1 MATQVEGVK
10 ELRYALRNFEPDL
23 SKELQKE
30 MALALKPIV
39 KKARGF
45 IPADFTPSH
54 WRGETKT
61 GKWPIYNATL
71 MRRGI
76 GYKTTPSKPNRRG
89 FSYAA
94 SIANKTAS
102 GAIFETA
109 GRKNP
114 GGMQKAPKGTPRT
127 NKNFSH
133 SNNPQ
138 AGAQF
143 ISALENASPI
153 SQGST
158 KFTRPGSGRRG
169 RYMKGRAIFRAWA
182 EDQGKANAAV
192 MKALQKAADN
202 FKNRRGV

>member
-1 MATQVEGVK
+1 MATQLKGAS
-10 ELRYALRNFEPDL
+10 ELRTALRRFEPDL
-23 SKELQKE
+23 AKELQDE
-30 MALALKPIV
+30 VANVLKPIV

-45 IPADFTPSH
+45 IPSDFTPSH
-54 WRGETKT
+54 WRGDSKT

-102 GAIFETA
+102 GSIFETA

-114 GGMQKAPKGTPRT
+114 NGMQKAPKGTPRT

-143 ISALENASPI
+143 IRALENASPI
-153 SQGST
+153 AQGN
-158 KFTRPGSGRRG
+158 TRTGSGRRG
-169 RYMKGRAIFRAWA
+169 RYMKGRLIYRAWA
-182 EDQGKANAAV
+182 EDGGKTNAAV
-192 MKALQKAADN
+192 IKAIESAAAK
-202 FKNRRGV
+202 FRARVGR

>member
-1 MATQVEGVK
+1 MATQLKGASQ
-10 ELRYALRNFEPDL
+10 LRTALRKFEPDL
-23 SKELQKE
+23 AKELQDE
-30 MALALKPIV
+30 VAALLKPIV

-45 IPADFTPSH
+45 IPSDFTPSH
-54 WRGETKT
+54 WRGDTKT

-94 SIANKTAS
+94 SIHNKTAS

-133 SNNPQ
+133 SNNPL
-138 AGAQF
+138 AGSQF
-143 ISALENASPI
+143 ISALDNASPLK
-153 SQGST
+153 QGNV
-158 KFTRPGSGRRG
+158 RNQGSGRRG
-169 RYMKGRAIFRAWA
+169 RYMVGRLIYRAWA
-182 EDQGKANAAV
+182 EDGGKTYAAV
-192 MKALQKAADN
+192 TKAIEGAADK
-202 FKNRRGV
+202 FRARVG

>member
-1 MATQVEGVK
+1 MATQLKGASQ
-10 ELRYALRNFEPDL
+10 LRTALRRFEPDL
-23 SKELQKE
+23 AKELQDE
-30 MALALKPIV
+30 VADVLKPIV

-45 IPADFTPSH
+45 IPSDFTPSH
-54 WRGETKT
+54 WRGDSKT

-76 GYKTTPSKPNRRG
+76 GYKTTPTKPNRRG

-143 ISALENASPI
+143 IRALENASPI
-153 SQGST
+153 DQGN
-158 KFTRPGSGRRG
+158 TRTGSGRRG
-169 RYMKGRAIFRAWA
+169 RYMKGRLIYRAWA
-182 EDQGKANAAV
+182 EDGGKTNAAV
-192 MKALQKAADN
+192 IKAIEGAAN
-202 FKNRRGV
+202 KFRARVGR

>member
-1 MATQVEGVK
+1 MATQLKGVK

-23 SKELQKE
+23 AKELQDQ
-30 MALALKPIV
+30 MVFFLKPIV
-39 KKARGF
+39 KKARGY
-45 IPADFTPSH
+45 IPSDFTPSH
-54 WRGETKT
+54 WRADSKT

-94 SIANKTAS
+94 SINNKTAS
-102 GAIFETA
+102 GSIFETA

-114 GGMQKAPKGTPRT
+114 GGMPKAPKGTPRT

-133 SNNPQ
+133 SNNPL
-138 AGAQF
+138 AGSQF
-143 ISALENASPI
+143 IAALDNASPLK
-153 SQGST
+153 QGN
-158 KFTRPGSGRRG
+158 TRSGSGRRG
-169 RYMKGRAIFRAWA
+169 RYMVGRLIFRAWA
-182 EDQGKANAAV
+182 EDQGKANAAI
-192 MKALQKAADN
+192 MKALQNAADN

>member
-1 MATQVEGVK
+1 MATQLKGASQ
-10 ELRYALRNFEPDL
+10 LRTALRKFEPDL
-23 SKELQKE
+23 AKELQDE
-30 MALALKPIV
+30 MAEFLKPIV

-45 IPADFTPSH
+45 IPSDFTPSH

-143 ISALENASPI
+143 IRALENASPI
-153 SQGST
+153 AQGN
-158 KFTRPGSGRRG
+158 TRTGSGRRG
-169 RYMKGRAIFRAWA
+169 RYMKGRLIYRAWA
-182 EDQGKANAAV
+182 EDGGKANAAV
-192 MKALQKAADN
+192 IKAIEGAAAK
-202 FKNRRGV
+202 FRARVG

>member
-1 MATQVEGVK
+1 MATTLKGASQ
-10 ELRYALRNFEPDL
+10 LRTALRKFEPDL
-23 SKELQKE
+23 AKELQDE
-30 MALALKPIV
+30 MAAFLKPIV
-39 KKARGF
+39 KKARGYV
-45 IPADFTPSH
+45 PSDFTPSH

-76 GYKTTPSKPNRRG
+76 GYKTTPTKPNRRG

-143 ISALENASPI
+143 IRALENASPI
-153 SQGST
+153 AQGN
-158 KFTRPGSGRRG
+158 TRTGSGRRG
-169 RYMKGRAIFRAWA
+169 RYMKGRLIYRAWA
-182 EDQGKANAAV
+182 EDGGKANAAV
-192 MKALQKAADN
+192 IKAIEGAAAK
-202 FKNRRGV
+202 FRARVG

>member
-1 MATQVEGVK
+1 MATQLKGASQ
-10 ELRYALRNFEPDL
+10 LRTALRKFEPDL
-23 SKELQKE
+23 AKE
-30 MALALKPIV
+30 MQTEVANLLKPIV
-39 KKARGF
+39 KKARGY
-45 IPADFTPSH
+45 IPSDFTPSH
-54 WRGETKT
+54 WRGDSKT

-114 GGMQKAPKGTPRT
+114 AGMQKAPKGTPRT

-133 SNNPQ
+133 SNNPR
-138 AGAQF
+138 AGSQF
-143 ISALENASPI
+143 IKALENASPLT
-153 SQGST
+153 QGNI
-158 KFTRPGSGRRG
+158 REGSGRRG
-169 RYMKGRAIFRAWA
+169 RYMKGRLIYRAWA
-182 EDQGKANAAV
+182 EDGAKTNAAV
-192 MKALQKAADN
+192 IKAIESAAN
-202 FKNRRGV
+202 KFRARVGR

>member
-1 MATQVEGVK
+1 MATTLKGASQ
-10 ELRYALRNFEPDL
+10 LRTALRKFEPDL
-23 SKELQKE
+23 AKELQDE
-30 MALALKPIV
+30 MAAFLKPIV
-39 KKARGF
+39 QKARGYV
-45 IPADFTPSH
+45 PSDFTPSH

-61 GKWPIYNATL
+61 GKWPIYNASL

-76 GYKTTPSKPNRRG
+76 GYKTTPSRPNRRG

-114 GGMQKAPKGTPRT
+114 GGMMKAPKGTPRT

-143 ISALENASPI
+143 IRALENASPI
-153 SQGST
+153 AQGN
-158 KFTRPGSGRRG
+158 TRTGSGRRG
-169 RYMKGRAIFRAWA
+169 RYMKGRLIYRAWA
-182 EDQGKANAAV
+182 EDQGKTNAAII
-192 MKALQKAADN
+192 KALEGAAN
-202 FKNRRGV
+202 KFRARVG

>member
-1 MATQVEGVK
+1 MATTLKGASQ
-10 ELRYALRNFEPDL
+10 LRTALRQFEPDL
-23 SKELQKE
+23 AKELQDE
-30 MALALKPIV
+30 MAAFLKPIV
-39 KKARGF
+39 QKARGYV
-45 IPADFTPSH
+45 PSDFTPSH

-61 GKWPIYNATL
+61 GKWPIYNASL

-76 GYKTTPSKPNRRG
+76 GYKTTPSRPNRRG

-114 GGMQKAPKGTPRT
+114 GGMMKAPKGTPRT

-143 ISALENASPI
+143 IRALENASPI
-153 SQGST
+153 AQGN
-158 KFTRPGSGRRG
+158 TRTGSGRRG
-169 RYMKGRAIFRAWA
+169 RYMKGRLIYRAWA
-182 EDQGKANAAV
+182 EDQGKTNAAII
-192 MKALQKAADN
+192 KALEGAAN
-202 FKNRRGV
+202 KFRARVG

>member
-1 MATQVEGVK
+1 MATQLKGASQ
-10 ELRYALRNFEPDL
+10 LRTALRKFEPDL
-23 SKELQKE
+23 ALE
-30 MALALKPIV
+30 MQTEVAALLKPIV

-45 IPADFTPSH
+45 IPSDFTPSH

-94 SIANKTAS
+94 SINNKTAS
-102 GAIFETA
+102 GSIFETA

-114 GGMQKAPKGTPRT
+114 GGMPKAPKGTPRT

-133 SNNPQ
+133 SNNPL
-138 AGAQF
+138 AGSQF
-143 ISALENASPI
+143 IAALDNASPLK
-153 SQGST
+153 QGN
-158 KFTRPGSGRRG
+158 TRTGSGRRG
-169 RYMKGRAIFRAWA
+169 RYMVGRLIFRAWA
-182 EDQGKANAAV
+182 EDQGKANAAI
-192 MKALQKAADN
+192 MKALQNAANN
-202 FKNRRGV
+202 FKNRRGA

>member
-1 MATQVEGVK
+1 MATQLKGASQ
-10 ELRYALRNFEPDL
+10 LRTALRKFEPDL
-23 SKELQKE
+23 AKELQDE
-30 MALALKPIV
+30 MAAFLKPIV

-45 IPADFTPSH
+45 IPSDFTPSH

-114 GGMQKAPKGTPRT
+114 AGMQKAPKGTPRT

-133 SNNPQ
+133 SNNPR
-138 AGAQF
+138 AGSQF
-143 ISALENASPI
+143 IRALENASPI
-153 SQGST
+153 TQGNI
-158 KFTRPGSGRRG
+158 REGSGRRG
-169 RYMKGRAIFRAWA
+169 RYMKGRLIYRAWA
-182 EDQGKANAAV
+182 EDGAKTNAAV
-192 MKALQKAADN
+192 IRAIETAAN
-202 FKNRRGV
+202 KFRARVGQ

>member
-1 MATQVEGVK
+1 MQTEVA
-10 ELRYALRNFEPDL
+10 AL
-23 SKELQKE
+23 
-30 MALALKPIV
+30 LKPIV

-45 IPADFTPSH
+45 IPSDFTPSN

-114 GGMQKAPKGTPRT
+114 GGMPKAPKGTPRT

-133 SNNPQ
+133 SNNPL
-138 AGAQF
+138 AGSQF
-143 ISALENASPI
+143 ISALDNASPLK
-153 SQGST
+153 QGN
-158 KFTRPGSGRRG
+158 TRSGSGRRG
-169 RYMKGRAIFRAWA
+169 RYMVGRLIYRAWA
-182 EDQGKANAAV
+182 EDGGKTNAAV
-192 MKALQKAADN
+192 IKAIEGAAAK
-202 FKNRRGV
+202 FRARVG

>member
-1 MATQVEGVK
+1 MATQLLGASQ
-10 ELRYALRNFEPDL
+10 LRTALRKFEPDL
-23 SKELQKE
+23 AKE
-30 MALALKPIV
+30 MQTEVANLLKPIV
-39 KKARGF
+39 KKARGYV
-45 IPADFTPSH
+45 PSDFTPSN

-61 GKWPIYNATL
+61 GRWPIYNATL

-114 GGMQKAPKGTPRT
+114 NGMQRAPKGTSRT

-143 ISALENASPI
+143 IRALENASPLK
-153 SQGST
+153 QGNV
-158 KFTRPGSGRRG
+158 RGQGSGRRG
-169 RYMKGRAIFRAWA
+169 RYMVGRLIYRAWA
-182 EDQGKANAAV
+182 EDGGKTYAAV
-192 MKALQKAADN
+192 TKAIEGAAN
-202 FKNRRGV
+202 KFRSRVG

>member
-1 MATQVEGVK
+1 MATQLKGASQ
-10 ELRYALRNFEPDL
+10 LRTALRKFEPDL
-23 SKELQKE
+23 AKELQDE
-30 MALALKPIV
+30 VADVLKPIV

-45 IPADFTPSH
+45 IPSDFTPSH
-54 WRGETKT
+54 WRGSSKT

-138 AGAQF
+138 AGSQF
-143 ISALENASPI
+143 IRALENASPI
-153 SQGST
+153 EQGNIRT
-158 KFTRPGSGRRG
+158 GSGRRG
-169 RYMKGRAIFRAWA
+169 RYMKGRLIYRAWA
-182 EDQGKANAAV
+182 EDGGKTNAAV
-192 MKALQKAADN
+192 IKAIEGAAAK
-202 FKNRRGV
+202 FRARVGR

>member
-1 MATQVEGVK
+1 MATQLKGASQ
-10 ELRYALRNFEPDL
+10 LRTALRRFEPDL
-23 SKELQKE
+23 AKELQDE
-30 MALALKPIV
+30 VANVLKPIV

-45 IPADFTPSH
+45 IPSDFTPSH
-54 WRGETKT
+54 WRGDSKT

-114 GGMQKAPKGTPRT
+114 NGMQKAPKGTPRT

-143 ISALENASPI
+143 IRALENASPI
-153 SQGST
+153 AQGN
-158 KFTRPGSGRRG
+158 TRTGSGRRG
-169 RYMKGRAIFRAWA
+169 RYMKGRLIFRAWA
-182 EDQGKANAAV
+182 KDQGKANPAV
-192 MKALQKAADN
+192 MKALQNPAVKFN
-202 FKNRRGV
+202 KRRRF

>member
-1 MATQVEGVK
+1 MATTLTGASQ
-10 ELRYALRNFEPDL
+10 LRTALRKFEPDL
-23 SKELQKE
+23 AKELQDE
-30 MALALKPIV
+30 IAAFLKPIV
-39 KKARGF
+39 KKARGYV
-45 IPADFTPSH
+45 PSDFTPSH

-76 GYKTTPSKPNRRG
+76 GYKTSPSKPNRRG

-133 SNNPQ
+133 SNNPL
-138 AGAQF
+138 AGSQF
-143 ISALENASPI
+143 IAALDNASPLK
-153 SQGST
+153 QGN
-158 KFTRPGSGRRG
+158 TRTGSGRRG
-169 RYMKGRAIFRAWA
+169 RYMVGRLIYRAWA
-182 EDQGKANAAV
+182 EDQGKATAAIT
-192 MKALQKAADN
+192 KAIEGAAAK
-202 FKNRRGV
+202 FRARVG

>member
-1 MATQVEGVK
+1 MATQLKGASQ
-10 ELRYALRNFEPDL
+10 LRTALRKFEPDL
-23 SKELQKE
+23 AKELQDE
-30 MALALKPIV
+30 VANVLKPIV

-45 IPADFTPSH
+45 IPSDFTPSH
-54 WRGETKT
+54 WRGDSKT

-114 GGMQKAPKGTPRT
+114 NGMQKAPKGTPRT

-143 ISALENASPI
+143 IKALENASPI
-153 SQGST
+153 AQGN
-158 KFTRPGSGRRG
+158 TRTGSGRRG
-169 RYMKGRAIFRAWA
+169 RYMKGRLIYRAWA
-182 EDQGKANAAV
+182 EDGGKTNAAV
-192 MKALQKAADN
+192 IKAIEGAAAK
-202 FKNRRGV
+202 FRARVGR

>member
-1 MATQVEGVK
+1 MATQLKGASQ
-10 ELRYALRNFEPDL
+10 LRTALRKFEPDL
-23 SKELQKE
+23 AKE
-30 MALALKPIV
+30 MQVEVASLLKPIV
-39 KKARGF
+39 KKARGY
-45 IPADFTPSH
+45 IPSDFTPSH

-114 GGMQKAPKGTPRT
+114 GGMMKAPKGTPRT

-133 SNNPQ
+133 SNNPL
-138 AGAQF
+138 AGSQF
-143 ISALENASPI
+143 ISALDNASPLK
-153 SQGST
+153 QGNV
-158 KFTRPGSGRRG
+158 RGQGSGRRG
-169 RYMKGRAIFRAWA
+169 RYMVGRLIYRAWA
-182 EDQGKANAAV
+182 EDGGKTYAAV
-192 MKALQKAADN
+192 TKAIEGAADK
-202 FKNRRGV
+202 FRARVG

>member
-1 MATQVEGVK
+1 MATTLKGAK

-23 SKELQKE
+23 AKELQDE
-30 MALALKPIV
+30 IVFFLKPIV
-39 KKARGF
+39 TKARGF
-45 IPADFTPSH
+45 IPSDFTPSH
-54 WRGETKT
+54 WRGDTKT

-114 GGMQKAPKGTPRT
+114 GGLQKAPKGTART

-133 SNNPQ
+133 SNNPL
-138 AGAQF
+138 AGSQF
-143 ISALENASPI
+143 ISALDNASPLK
-153 SQGST
+153 QGN
-158 KFTRPGSGRRG
+158 TRTGSGRRG
-169 RYMKGRAIFRAWA
+169 RYMVGRLIFRAWA

-192 MKALQKAADN
+192 MKALQNAADN
-202 FKNRRGV
+202 FKKRRGA

>member
-1 MATQVEGVK
+1 MATEIKGVK

-23 SKELQKE
+23 AKELQTE

-39 KKARGF
+39 QKARGF
-45 IPADFTPSH
+45 IPSDFTPSH
-54 WRGETKT
+54 WRGNTKT
-61 GKWPIYNATL
+61 GKWPIYNAAL
-71 MRRGI
+71 MRKGI

-94 SIANKTAS
+94 SINNKTAS

-109 GRKNP
+109 GRKNAN
-114 GGMQKAPKGTPRT
+114 GMQKAPKGTPRT

-138 AGAQF
+138 AGSQF
-143 ISALENASPI
+143 IRALENASPI
-153 SQGST
+153 AQGN
-158 KFTRPGSGRRG
+158 TRSGSGRRG
-169 RYMKGRAIFRAWA
+169 RYMKGRLIFRAWA

-192 MKALQKAADN
+192 MKALQNAALKFN
-202 FKNRRGV
+202 SRRSY

>member
-1 MATQVEGVK
+1 MATTLKGAG
-10 ELRYALRNFEPDL
+10 ELRTALRKFEPDL
-23 SKELQKE
+23 AKGLQNE
-30 MALALKPIV
+30 VAALLKPIV

-45 IPADFTPSH
+45 IPSDFTPSH
-54 WRGETKT
+54 WRGDTKT

-94 SIANKTAS
+94 SINNKTAS
-102 GAIFETA
+102 GSIFETA

-114 GGMQKAPKGTPRT
+114 GGMPKAPKGTPRT

-138 AGAQF
+138 AGSQF
-143 ISALENASPI
+143 ISALDNASPLK
-153 SQGST
+153 QGN
-158 KFTRPGSGRRG
+158 TRSGSGRRG
-169 RYMKGRAIFRAWA
+169 RYMVGRLIFRAWA
-182 EDQGKANAAV
+182 EDQGKANAAI
-192 MKALQKAADN
+192 MKALQNAADN

>member
-1 MATQVEGVK
+1 MATQLKGAG
-10 ELRYALRNFEPDL
+10 ELRTALRKFEPDL
-23 SKELQKE
+23 AKGLQNE
-30 MALALKPIV
+30 VAALLKPIV

-45 IPADFTPSH
+45 IPSDFTPSH
-54 WRGETKT
+54 WRGDTKT

-94 SIANKTAS
+94 SINNKTAS
-102 GAIFETA
+102 GSIFETA

-114 GGMQKAPKGTPRT
+114 GGMPKAPKGTPRT

-138 AGAQF
+138 AGSQF
-143 ISALENASPI
+143 ISALDNASPLK
-153 SQGST
+153 QGN
-158 KFTRPGSGRRG
+158 TRSGSGRRG
-169 RYMKGRAIFRAWA
+169 RYMVGRLIFRAWA
-182 EDQGKANAAV
+182 EDQGKANAAI
-192 MKALQKAADN
+192 MKALQNAADN

>member
-1 MATQVEGVK
+1 MATTLTGASQ
-10 ELRYALRNFEPDL
+10 LRTALRKFEPDL
-23 SKELQKE
+23 AKELQDE
-30 MALALKPIV
+30 MAAFLKPIV
-39 KKARGF
+39 KKARGYV
-45 IPADFTPSH
+45 PSDFTPSH

-76 GYKTTPSKPNRRG
+76 GYKTSPSKPNRRG

-133 SNNPQ
+133 SNNPL
-138 AGAQF
+138 AGSQF
-143 ISALENASPI
+143 IAALDNASPLK
-153 SQGST
+153 QGN
-158 KFTRPGSGRRG
+158 TRTGSGRRG
-169 RYMKGRAIFRAWA
+169 RYMVGRLIYRAWA
-182 EDQGKANAAV
+182 EDQGKATAAIT
-192 MKALQKAADN
+192 KAIEGAAN
-202 FKNRRGV
+202 KFRARVG

>member
-1 MATQVEGVK
+1 MATQIKGVK

-23 SKELQKE
+23 AKELQDQ
-30 MALALKPIV
+30 MAAALKPIV
-39 KKARGF
+39 TKARGF
-45 IPADFTPSH
+45 IPGDFTPSH
-54 WRGETKT
+54 WRGQTKT
-61 GKWPIYNATL
+61 GKWPLYNATL

-94 SIANKTAS
+94 SINNKTAS

-114 GGMQKAPKGTPRT
+114 EGMQKAPKGTPRT

-133 SNNPQ
+133 SNNPR
-138 AGAQF
+138 AGSQF
-143 ISALENASPI
+143 IRALENASPI
-153 SQGST
+153 AQGN
-158 KFTRPGSGRRG
+158 TRTGSGRRG
-169 RYMKGRAIFRAWA
+169 RYMKGRLIFRAWA

-192 MKALQKAADN
+192 MKALQNAATKFN
-202 FKNRRGV
+202 SRRSY

>member
-1 MATQVEGVK
+1 MATTLKGASQ
-10 ELRYALRNFEPDL
+10 LRTALRKFEPDL
-23 SKELQKE
+23 AKELQDE
-30 MALALKPIV
+30 MAEFLKPIV

-45 IPADFTPSH
+45 IPSDFTPSH

-143 ISALENASPI
+143 IRALENASPMT
-153 SQGST
+153 QGNIRT
-158 KFTRPGSGRRG
+158 GSGRRG
-169 RYMKGRAIFRAWA
+169 RYMKGRLIYRAWA
-182 EDQGKANAAV
+182 EDGGKANAAV
-192 MKALQKAADN
+192 IKAIEGAAAK
-202 FKNRRGV
+202 FRARVG

>member
-1 MATQVEGVK
+1 MATQLKGASQ
-10 ELRYALRNFEPDL
+10 LRTALRKFEPDL
-23 SKELQKE
+23 AQELQDE
-30 MALALKPIV
+30 MAAFLKPIV
-39 KKARGF
+39 KKARGYV
-45 IPADFTPSH
+45 PSDFTPSH

-61 GKWPIYNATL
+61 GRWPIYNATL

-94 SIANKTAS
+94 SIVNKTAS

-114 GGMQKAPKGTPRT
+114 NGMQKAPKGTPRT

-138 AGAQF
+138 AGSQF
-143 ISALENASPI
+143 IRALENASPI
-153 SQGST
+153 AQGN
-158 KFTRPGSGRRG
+158 TRTGSGRRG
-169 RYMKGRAIFRAWA
+169 RYMKGRLIFRAWA

-192 MKALQKAADN
+192 MKALQNAADN
-202 FKNRRGV
+202 FKKRRGA

>member
-1 MATQVEGVK
+1 MATQLKGAS
-10 ELRYALRNFEPDL
+10 ELRTSLRKFEPDL
-23 SKELQKE
+23 AKELQTE
-30 MALALKPIV
+30 VANFLKPIV
-39 KKARGF
+39 KKARGY
-45 IPADFTPSH
+45 IPSDFTPSH

-114 GGMQKAPKGTPRT
+114 AGMQKAPKGTPRT

-133 SNNPQ
+133 SNNPR
-138 AGAQF
+138 AGSQF
-143 ISALENASPI
+143 IRALENASPLT
-153 SQGST
+153 QGNI
-158 KFTRPGSGRRG
+158 REGSGRRG
-169 RYMKGRAIFRAWA
+169 RYMKGRLIYRAWA
-182 EDQGKANAAV
+182 EDGAKTNAAV
-192 MKALQKAADN
+192 IKAIETAAN
-202 FKNRRGV
+202 KFRARVGQ

>member
-1 MATQVEGVK
+1 MQTEVAN
-10 ELRYALRNFEPDL
+10 L
-23 SKELQKE
+23 
-30 MALALKPIV
+30 LKPIV
-39 KKARGF
+39 KKARGY
-45 IPADFTPSH
+45 IPSDFTPSN
-54 WRGETKT
+54 WRGDTKT

-114 GGMQKAPKGTPRT
+114 AGMQKAPKGTPRT

-133 SNNPQ
+133 SNNPR
-138 AGAQF
+138 AGSQF
-143 ISALENASPI
+143 IRALENASPLT
-153 SQGST
+153 QGNI
-158 KFTRPGSGRRG
+158 REGSGRRG
-169 RYMKGRAIFRAWA
+169 RYMKGRLIYRAWA
-182 EDQGKANAAV
+182 EDGAKTNAAV
-192 MKALQKAADN
+192 IRAIETAAN
-202 FKNRRGV
+202 KFRARVGQ

>member
-1 MATQVEGVK
+1 MATQLKGVK

-23 SKELQKE
+23 AKELQDE
-30 MALALKPIV
+30 MVFFLKPIV
-39 KKARGF
+39 KKARGY
-45 IPADFTPSH
+45 IPSDFTPSH
-54 WRGETKT
+54 WRADSKT

-94 SIANKTAS
+94 SINNKTAS
-102 GAIFETA
+102 GSIFETA

-114 GGMQKAPKGTPRT
+114 GGMPKAPKGTPRT

-133 SNNPQ
+133 SNNPL
-138 AGAQF
+138 AGSQF
-143 ISALENASPI
+143 IAALDNASPLK
-153 SQGST
+153 QGN
-158 KFTRPGSGRRG
+158 TRTGSGRRG
-169 RYMKGRAIFRAWA
+169 RYMVGRLIFRAWA
-182 EDQGKANAAV
+182 EDQGKANAAI
-192 MKALQKAADN
+192 MKALQNAADN

>member
-1 MATQVEGVK
+1 VATQLLGAS
-10 ELRYALRNFEPDL
+10 ELRTALRKFEPDL
-23 SKELQKE
+23 AKE
-30 MALALKPIV
+30 MQTEVANFLKPIV
-39 KKARGF
+39 KKAKGF
-45 IPADFTPSH
+45 IPSDFTPSN
-54 WRGETKT
+54 WRGESKT

-89 FSYAA
+89 FVYAA

-133 SNNPQ
+133 SNNPL
-138 AGAQF
+138 AGSQF
-143 ISALENASPI
+143 ISALDNASPLK
-153 SQGST
+153 QGNV
-158 KFTRPGSGRRG
+158 RGQGSGRRG
-169 RYMKGRAIFRAWA
+169 RYMVGRLIFRAWA
-182 EDQGKANAAV
+182 EDGGKTYAAV
-192 MKALQKAADN
+192 TKAIEGAAAK
-202 FKNRRGV
+202 FRTRVG

>member
-1 MATQVEGVK
+1 MATEVKGVK
-10 ELRYALRNFEPDL
+10 ELRFALRNFEPDL
-23 SKELQKE
+23 AKELQTE

-45 IPADFTPSH
+45 IPSDFTPSH
-54 WRGETKT
+54 WRSDSKT
-61 GKWPIYNATL
+61 GKWPVYNAAL
-71 MRRGI
+71 MRKGI

-94 SIANKTAS
+94 SINNKTAS

-114 GGMQKAPKGTPRT
+114 NGMQKAPKGTPRT

-138 AGAQF
+138 AGSQF
-143 ISALENASPI
+143 IRALENASPMA
-153 SQGST
+153 QGN
-158 KFTRPGSGRRG
+158 TRTGSGRRG
-169 RYMKGRAIFRAWA
+169 RYMKGRLIFRAWA

-192 MKALQKAADN
+192 MKALQNAALKFN
-202 FKNRRGV
+202 KRRSY

>member
-1 MATQVEGVK
+1 MATQIKGVK

-30 MALALKPIV
+30 IAGFLKPIV
-39 KKARGF
+39 KKARGYVK
-45 IPADFTPSH
+45 PEFTPSH
-54 WRGETKT
+54 WRGETQT

-94 SIANKTAS
+94 SISNKTAS
-102 GAIFETA
+102 GAIYETA
-109 GRKNP
+109 GRKDM
-114 GGMQKAPKGTPRT
+114 GGQQKAPKGTPRT

-133 SNNPQ
+133 SNNPK

-143 ISALENASPI
+143 IAALERASPLA
-153 SQGST
+153 QGN
-158 KFTRPGSGRRG
+158 TRSGSGRRG
-169 RYMKGRAIFRAWA
+169 RYMKGRLIFRAWA

-192 MKALQKAADN
+192 MKALQNAADN
-202 FKNRRGV
+202 FRKRRGV